1 VNRKETKKKEEEM
14 TKKTGCFMA
23 GLLLTIVA
31 LGLMVSCATM
41 QKSSAPAALST
52 VKVTDATVERL
63 NPIAAD
69 KFQKTDVIV
78 FSTTFSFMN
87 PHQALAK
94 ISDLYFEVKVDDGT
108 DDKTIIQSGSMPITY
123 IPAGQEIT
131 WSYASPLIYGGMI
144 GSYVLRGIGGG
155 GVKGAVGKLN
165 EVWKDLGADKKTF
178 YIKARYA
185 TSLPDFPSLG
195 KKFQEFSSEFEVP
208 AL

>member
-1 VNRKETKKKEEEM
+1 M

-23 GLLLTIVA
+23 GLLLAIVGV
-31 LGLMVSCATM
+31 GLLASCASLKTGL
-41 QKSSAPAALST
+41 APSN
-52 VKVTDATVERL
+52 VIPVSVTDVTVERL
-63 NPIAAD
+63 NPISGD
-69 KFQKTDVIV
+69 KFQKTDVFV
-78 FSTTFSFMN
+78 FSTTFT
-87 PHQALAK
+87 
-94 ISDLYFEVKVDDGT
+94 FEVKVDDGT

-123 IPAGQEIT
+123 IPVGEEIT

-155 GVKGAVGKLN
+155 GITGAVGKLN

>member
-1 VNRKETKKKEEEM
+1 M

-23 GLLLTIVA
+23 GLLLAIVGV
-31 LGLMVSCATM
+31 GLLASCASLKTGL
-41 QKSSAPAALST
+41 APSN
-52 VKVTDATVERL
+52 VIPVSVTDVTVERL
-63 NPIAAD
+63 NPISGD
-69 KFQKTDVIV
+69 KFQKTDVFV
-78 FSTTFSFMN
+78 FSTTFTFSN
-87 PHQALAK
+87 AQETLAK
-94 ISDLYFEVKVDDGT
+94 ISDFYFEVKVDDGT

-123 IPAGQEIT
+123 IPVGEEIT

-155 GVKGAVGKLN
+155 GITGAVGKLN